1 MPSLAAKQILAKW
14 PLLVKYGSTEKVIY
28 QEMGGSNYDGNV
40 VTNPVVSSHNLDIVI
55 DTISTVGKGGKGKF
69 DDMAVKSIDRV
80 AIFPVLLLPMEA
92 KMGDLIVMSSL
103 NEWTILQVTFD
114 PMKAAYELWIRPNK
128 EV

>member
-28 QEMGGSNYDGNV
+28 QEMGDSNYDGNV

-55 DTISTVGKGGKGKF
+55 DTISTTGKGKF
-69 DDMAVKSIDRV
+69 DDMAIKSIDLV
-80 AIFPVLLLPMEA
+80 AIFPILLLPMEA
-92 KMGDLIVMSSL
+92 KIGDLIVMSSL
-103 NEWTILQVTFD
+103 DEWTVLQVTFD
-114 PMKAAYELWIRPNK
+114 PMKAVYELWIRPNK